1 MPVKGKNM
9 DRQKTISELDLF
21 VLDMDGTI
29 YLGDNVIDGAREFCK
44 KIIDSGRKMIYFT
57 NNASKA
63 PEDYVNKLNRLGF
76 PCERKNVVTSGDVT
90 AAYLNK
96 YHKGESVYVVGTKN
110 LEDSFTKAGIP
121 LSEDAGIVVV
131 SFDLTLTYEKLER
144 ACTLIR
150 NGAVFYSTHPDIN
163 CPTPDG
169 FIPDSGA
176 ICGAVTLSTGKQP
189 KYFGKPYAETAE
201 MIELLSGVERSRTA
215 MVGDRLYTDIALGKK
230 NGLCAILVMSG
241 ETTEEMLEKAKPEE
255 LPDLKFSSVKE
266 ITPYL

>member
-1 MPVKGKNM
+1 MTVQEQIKN
-9 DRQKTISELDLF
+9 IDLF
-21 VLDMDGTI
+21 VMDMDGTI
-29 YLGDNVIDGAREFCK
+29 YLGDNVIDGAREFCNR
-44 KIIDSGRKMIYFT
+44 IIESGRKMIYFT

-63 PEDYVNKLNRLGF
+63 PEDYVNKLCRLGF

-90 AAYLNK
+90 TAYLHK
-96 YHKGESVYVVGTKN
+96 YHKGESVYLVGTKN
-110 LEDSFTKAGIP
+110 LEKSFTDAGIP
-121 LSEDAGIVVV
+121 LSDDAGIVVV
-131 SFDLTLTYEKLER
+131 SFDLTLTYEKLEH

-150 NGAVFYSTHPDIN
+150 NGAIFYSTHPDIN

-176 ICGAVTLSTGKQP
+176 ICGAVTLSTGKEP

-201 MIELLSGVERSRTA
+201 MIEVISGVERSKTA

-230 NGLCAILVMSG
+230 NGLCAVLVMSG
-241 ETTEEMLEKAKPEE
+241 ETTQEMLDKAKAEE
-255 LPDLKFSSVKE
+255 LPDLKFASVKE

>member
-1 MPVKGKNM
+1 MTVQEQIKN
-9 DRQKTISELDLF
+9 IDLF

-29 YLGDNVIDGAREFCK
+29 YLGDNVIDGAREFCNR
-44 KIIDSGRKMIYFT
+44 IIESGRKMIYFT

-63 PEDYVNKLNRLGF
+63 PEDYVNKLGRLGF

-90 AAYLNK
+90 TAYLNK
-96 YHKGESVYVVGTKN
+96 YHKGESVYLVGTKN
-110 LEDSFTKAGIP
+110 LEKSFTDAGIP

-131 SFDLTLTYEKLER
+131 SFDLTLTYEKLEH

-150 NGAVFYSTHPDIN
+150 NGAIFYSTHPDIN

-176 ICGAVTLSTGKQP
+176 ICGAVTLSTGKEP

-201 MIELLSGVERSRTA
+201 MIEVISGVERSKTA

-230 NGLCAILVMSG
+230 NGLCAVLVMSG
-241 ETTEEMLEKAKPEE
+241 ETTQEMLDKAKAEE
-255 LPDLKFSSVKE
+255 LPDLKFASVKE

>member
-1 MPVKGKNM
+1 MK
-9 DRQKTISELDLF
+9 DIISNIELF

-29 YLGDNVIDGAREFCK
+29 YLGDNVIDGAREFCNR
-44 KIIDSGRKMIYFT
+44 ILESGRKMIYFT

-76 PCERKNVVTSGDVT
+76 PCVRENVVTSGDVT
-90 AAYLNK
+90 TAYLNK
-96 YHKGESVYVVGTKN
+96 YHKGESVYLVGTKN
-110 LEDSFTKAGIP
+110 LEKSFCDAGIP
-121 LSEDAGIVVV
+121 LSDDAGIVVV
-131 SFDLTLTYEKLER
+131 SFDLTLTYEKLEH

-150 NGAVFYSTHPDIN
+150 NGAIFYSTHPDIN

-176 ICGAVTLSTGKQP
+176 ICGAVTLSTGKEP

-201 MIELLSGVERSRTA
+201 MIEVLSGIERKKTA

-230 NGLCAILVMSG
+230 NGLCAVLVMSG
-241 ETTEEMLEKAKPEE
+241 ETTEEMLANAKPEE
-255 LPDLKFSSVKE
+255 LPDLKFESVKE
-266 ITPYL
+266 IIRYL

>member
-1 MPVKGKNM
+1 M
-9 DRQKTISELDLF
+9 DTKIKEAISDIELF

-29 YLGDNVIDGAREFCK
+29 YLGDNVIYGAREFCK
-44 KIIDSGRKMIYFT
+44 RIIDSGRKMIYFT

-96 YHKGESVYVVGTKN
+96 YHKGESVYLVGTEN
-110 LEDSFTKAGIP
+110 LEKSFRNAGIP
-121 LSEDAGIVVV
+121 LSDDAGIVVV

-176 ICGAVTLSTGKQP
+176 ICGAVTLSTGVEP
-189 KYFGKPYAETAE
+189 KYFGKPYAETAQ
-201 MIELLSGVERSRTA
+201 MIELISGIERSRTA

-230 NGLCAILVMSG
+230 NGLCAVLVMSG
-241 ETTEEMLEKAKPEE
+241 ETTQEMLDRANPEE
-255 LPDLKFSSVKE
+255 QPDLKFDSVAQ

>member
-1 MPVKGKNM
+1 MNIQEK
-9 DRQKTISELDLF
+9 ISDLDLF

-44 KIIDSGRKMIYFT
+44 RIVDSGRKMIYFT

-63 PEDYVNKLNRLGF
+63 PEDYVNKLTRLGF
-76 PCERKNVVTSGDVT
+76 PCKRENVVTSGDVT
-90 AAYLNK
+90 VAYLNK
-96 YHKGESVYVVGTKN
+96 YHKGESVYLVGTKN
-110 LEDSFTKAGIP
+110 LEDSFKNAGIP
-121 LSEDAGIVVV
+121 LSDDAKIVVV
-131 SFDLTLTYEKLER
+131 SFDLTLTYEKLEK

-150 NGAVFYSTHPDIN
+150 NGAIFYSTHPDIN

-176 ICGAVTLSTGKQP
+176 ICGAVTLSTGKEP
-189 KYFGKPYAETAE
+189 KYFGKPYAETAQ
-201 MIELLSGVERSRTA
+201 MIELISGVERSKTA

-241 ETTEEMLEKAKPEE
+241 ETTAEMLNKATDAEK
-255 LPDLKFSSVKE
+255 PDLTFASVKE

>member
-1 MPVKGKNM
+1 MLSHEIQEK
-9 DRQKTISELDLF
+9 ISNIDLF

-29 YLGDNVIDGAREFCK
+29 YLGDIVLEGAVDFCK
-44 KIIDSGRKMIYFT
+44 RIVESGRKLIYFT

-63 PEDYVNKLNRLGF
+63 PEDYVNKLTRLGY
-76 PCERKNVVTSGDVT
+76 PCERSNVVTSGDVT
-90 AAYLNK
+90 IAYLNK
-96 YHKGESVYVVGTKN
+96 YHKGESVYLVGTQN
-110 LEDSFTKAGIP
+110 LEKSFTDAGIP
-121 LSEDAGIVVV
+121 LSRDAGIVVV
-131 SFDLTLTYEKLER
+131 SFDLTLTYEKLEH

-163 CPTPDG
+163 CPTPGG

-176 ICGAVTLSTGKQP
+176 ICGAVTLSTGVEP

-230 NGLCAILVMSG
+230 NGLCAVLVMSG
-241 ETTEEMLEKAKPEE
+241 ETTEEMLQNASPEE
-255 LPDLKFSSVKE
+255 LPDLKFPSVKE